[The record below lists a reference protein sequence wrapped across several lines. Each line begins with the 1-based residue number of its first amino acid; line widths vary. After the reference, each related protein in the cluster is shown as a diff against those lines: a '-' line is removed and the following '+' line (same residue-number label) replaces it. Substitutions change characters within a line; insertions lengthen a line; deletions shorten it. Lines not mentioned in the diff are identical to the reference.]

1 MGIFSQEVRREFIA
15 RPDTAKG
22 QILFKWPDTN
32 IRKLTQLTVEQ
43 DELAVFFRDGRVQ
56 GTIQPGRVTLDSSE
70 IPFLGI
76 LVDAASGGNLF
87 RTELYFISTREFPNL
102 PVRGAIDNVFDPQ
115 TNFGV
120 GLRVFGEY
128 SLKVVEPQ
136 SLIVNLVGTQNLSTN
151 DKITDWMREQ
161 LLKTLR
167 TDVVAH
173 VVTNGWPL
181 LGIAAHTDEIES
193 ETIAQV
199 QRNISSYGLQIV
211 RLGNFTI
218 TLKPEDEDK
227 LKNFLKDVQ
236 YTKLAGGFQQY
247 ASGAAMIGAGQGL
260 AQGAV
265 LALTLVLTSPLLAL
279 ARAGGGQ
286 SFGGGGGFSGGGGFG
301 GGGGGFGGGG
311 LLLPF
316 FLFGGGGGGFIFFL
330 FIVFALYQAYRRMSI
345 GNPVQASNWGP
356 AYAPMGQMRSTLTDD
371 LTALQA
377 KDPNFNQQIFLDRA
391 QAAFFALQKA
401 WVDRNLEPARLYMSD
416 GIYHR
421 WKNQIDAMISAHN

>member
-1 MGIFSQEVRREFIA
+1 MGIFGQEVRREFIA
-15 RPDTAKG
+15 RPDSAKG

-32 IRKLTQLTVEQ
+32 IRKLTQLTVQQ
-43 DELAVFFRDGRVQ
+43 DELAVFFRDGRIQ

-87 RTELYFISTREFPNL
+87 RTEMYFVSTREFPNL
-102 PVRGAIDNVFDPQ
+102 PFGGAIDNVVDPQ

-128 SLKVVEPQ
+128 SLKVIEPQ

-151 DKITDWMREQ
+151 DEITDWMREQ

-173 VVTNGWPL
+173 VVSNGWPL

-199 QRNISSYGLQIV
+199 QRNINSYGLQIV

-227 LKNFLKDVQ
+227 LKTFLKDVQ

-247 ASGAAMIGAGQGL
+247 AAGQAMIGAGQGL
-260 AQGAV
+260 AQGPGVSWRRRLALGAL
-265 LALTLVLTSPLLAL
+265 LALTLMLSSPLLAL

-286 SFGGGGGFSGGGGFG
+286 SFGGGGGLGGGGSIG
-301 GGGGGFGGGG
+301 GGYGGGGFGGGG

-316 FLFGGGGGGFIFFL
+316 FFLGGGGGGFIFFL
-330 FIVFALYQAYRRMSI
+330 
-345 GNPVQASNWGP
+345 
-356 AYAPMGQMRSTLTDD
+356 
-371 LTALQA
+371 
-377 KDPNFNQQIFLDRA
+377 
-391 QAAFFALQKA
+391 
-401 WVDRNLEPARLYMSD
+401 
-416 GIYHR
+416 
-421 WKNQIDAMISAHN
+421 